1 MEFPIYWCLSFL
13 EKRWWENAGSHESK
27 VSIVGTIFNFDGAY
41 LQNCTCNHCSEF
53 SKINEKDTEK
63 THFGNYKIMTK

>member
-13 EKRWWENAGSHESK
+13 EKRWWENAGSHDSR

-41 LQNCTCNHCSEF
+41 LQNCTCNHGSEF